1 MNGVYMKVLQMKPP
15 LNIMSQTIGNM
26 GNISE
31 VTPKTIRISWE
42 VTPHWHSLQECHVLL
57 TQQASATNSESV
69 ILQVEN
75 LVRADDA

>member
-15 LNIMSQTIGNM
+15 INIMSQTMGNM

-42 VTPHWHSLQECHVLL
+42 VTPHWHSLKECHVLL
-57 TQQASATNSESV
+57 TKQATYSRQKNE
-69 ILQVEN
+69 
-75 LVRADDA
+75 R